1 MVELAKILGNP
12 LYLFNCSTSTNR
24 ETLVDIFRGL
34 ACSGE
39 FITRFVSA
47 TDTILQIN
55 KTASALRKEQEI
67 NHILQKVMMRA
78 TTVTAL
84 STLPPKEREAAE
96 SPSV

>member
-1 MVELAKILGNP
+1 MAELAKILGNP

-47 TDTILQIN
+47 TSKDVV
-55 KTASALRKEQEI
+55 
-67 NHILQKVMMRA
+67 HILQRVTMHA

-84 STLPPKEREAAE
+84 STLPPKEREVAG